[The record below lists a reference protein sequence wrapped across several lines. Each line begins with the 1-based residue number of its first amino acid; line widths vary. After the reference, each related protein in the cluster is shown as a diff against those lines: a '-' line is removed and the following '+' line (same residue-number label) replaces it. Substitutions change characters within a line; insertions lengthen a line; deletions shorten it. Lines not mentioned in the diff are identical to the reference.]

1 MNWLRRHPGLLILVG
16 SLMYPLW
23 VLIWLALI
31 GLALMAM
38 IWL

>member
-1 MNWLRRHPGLLILVG
+1 MILVG

-31 GLALMAM
+31 GLVLMAL